1 MIQYRVMTI
10 HDYDGVY
17 ALWTGT
23 AGMGLNAVDD
33 CRAGIEAYLKR
44 NPSTSFVAQENGRT
58 VGAILAGHDGRRG
71 FLYHAAVLPQYRRQ
85 GIGRRLVELAM
96 AALDREGI
104 QKAALVAYAQNQ
116 AGNRFWAAMG
126 FTTREDLTYR
136 NKAIHETARL
146 SPGQPPHS

>member
-1 MIQYRVMTI
+1 MEEHGARPLSDLTGGIHLHTIRCPDREVLRRV
-10 HDYDGVY
+10 
-17 ALWTGT
+17 L
-23 AGMGLNAVDD
+23 
-33 CRAGIEAYLKR
+33 
-44 NPSTSFVAQENGRT
+44 
-58 VGAILAGHDGRRG
+58 
-71 FLYHAAVLPQYRRQ
+71 
-85 GIGRRLVELAM
+85 